1 MSECVC
7 LCVCVW
13 WVCVCVCVGVWACG
27 RVGVWVRG
35 VGLSVHAQ
43 AGGCVGGLGSPD
55 DTGLTI

>member
-7 LCVCVW
+7 LCVCVCVVG
-13 WVCVCVCVGVWACG
+13 VCVCVCG